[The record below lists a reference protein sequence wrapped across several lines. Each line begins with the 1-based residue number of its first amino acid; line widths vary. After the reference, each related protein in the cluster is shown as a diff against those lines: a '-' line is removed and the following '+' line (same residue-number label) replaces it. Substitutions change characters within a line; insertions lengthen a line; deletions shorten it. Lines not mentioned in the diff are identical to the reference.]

1 MDTKE
6 LLKIIEQLS
15 GYTEKRIVAA
25 IAALEKQNKGLQS
38 ELLNLLLQDFVSKI
52 TLKEGK
58 IELTAANLA
67 KVSELDKLFSNF
79 KVEFI
84 DDQMSKFTEEL
95 LQIAELNGEYYA
107 ALGFDQKVV
116 DGISKANELIKARIG
131 VTGSKNAI
139 VPGGYLDTLA
149 QTAEVKQVL
158 KNIVISQITTTRNV
172 QEFTKAIGNFVKGT
186 PDVDGALVRYYRQY
200 AYDSYNQVLE
210 VKNQEFAKGLGLKWF
225 IYVGSVIQT
234 TRPFCSK
241 RAGKVFS
248 TDEAET
254 WKNDPDLIQPSTS
267 ASYNPLL
274 ERGRYNCRHMIK
286 YVSEEMARRLAPD
299 KFGGTK
305 QPVKVVTPVVPTP
318 KPVTKK
324 GTTFDQGIAVKI
336 NALKGITTE
345 YKEQIIT
352 TLSKLKDETGFEY
365 ISYDTQNRSKSSTV
379 MVNSYNR
386 TTKESRLIINI
397 AKFKTRTLDEENIVA
412 KKLYDSGWW
421 MAQDF
426 NGILAHEF
434 GHLLTLEKM
443 VKYGEWD
450 LKVAAREAAKTSSIY
465 ANTSGIKRTTDGREV
480 AAEIFAKYFHTGIS
494 GLNDEEITFFNKY
507 SKYQIK

>member
-248 TDEAET
+248 TDEVAK
-254 WKNDPDLIQPSTS
+254 WKDDTDLIQPSTKD
-267 ASYNPLL
+267 SYAPLL

-286 YVSEEMARRLAPD
+286 YVSEEMAKRLAPE

-305 QPVKVVTPVVPTP
+305 VIENIVTDS
-318 KPVTKK
+318 TK
-324 GTTFDQGIAVKI
+324 IAQMV
-336 NALKGITTE
+336 NRLKGLPND
-345 YKEQIIT
+345 YKKELIDVLT
-352 TLSKLKDETGFEY
+352 DLKSKTGFEY
-365 ISYDTQNRSKSSTV
+365 DFIKTIDQPRKSAHALNSMAIRSREMT
-379 MVNSYNR
+379 
-386 TTKESRLIINI
+386 LIIN
-397 AKFKTRTLDEENIVA
+397 VA
-412 KKLYDSGWW
+412 KAGKQSLVDYNKSLMDSNSRNWTFMENFKGL
-421 MAQDF
+421 
-426 NGILAHEF
+426 IAHEF
-434 GHLLTLEKM
+434 GHLLTMSDLYNT
-443 VKYGEWD
+443 KYKKPALWY
-450 LKVAAREAAKTSSIY
+450 EAMSTSSLYGKTQPAETLAEIY
-465 ANTSGIKRTTDGREV
+465 AKQYHKGVNSLTDN
-480 AAEIFAKYFHTGIS
+480 EIEYFN
-494 GLNDEEITFFNKY
+494 LY
-507 SKYQIK
+507 SKHKIGR